1 MTKDEALDK
10 ALDKALEA
18 LEESVDLVRE
28 DYENA
33 KKLYG
38 NYPSRQARLLGME
51 DGLLKHEAAITA
63 IKQALAAPTVQ
74 EPIGY
79 LFQHEETGLTTVVD
93 VQQVEWGFEK
103 NNPRH
108 QKIGPVYTT
117 PPEKPAPVQEPVA
130 WEAGFSVHDGVI
142 TGGASDLE
150 RFRALTRNAALDE
163 IAAKIEAMPFGDTA
177 ASFAVWIKE
186 QKT

>member
-1 MTKDEALDK
+1 MEQDMTKDEALDK

-63 IKQALAAPTVQ
+63 IKQARSAPVQ

-79 LFQHEETGLTTVVD
+79 LFQHEETGLTMVVD

-117 PPEKPAPVQEPVA
+117 PPAAQRQWVGLTDEEVMQTMSGDWTSQFYFV
-130 WEAGFSVHDGVI
+130 
-142 TGGASDLE
+142 
-150 RFRALTRNAALDE
+150 RA
-163 IAAKIEAMPFGDTA
+163 IEAKL
-177 ASFAVWIKE
+177 KE
-186 QKT
+186 KNT